1 MKKLI
6 ISAFILSL
14 LFACNKDKDLSDAS
28 VILKHVVIQYNMLL
42 AEGYRK
48 LNMTD
53 LLTVATEERSQ
64 KVYYHMSA
72 LGEAR
77 KKMDAEQKNISFS
90 NIKIISPDR
99 AKVSTREEWDY
110 THTNI
115 DSGEIVS
122 RSSVS
127 YELTYALIKKN
138 NKWLVSNIDIEHE
151 ETIDRSN

>member
-1 MKKLI
+1 MEKLI